1 MGFEAQNM
9 FNTRVVVTLMLLL
22 AVAIGAHAAPPLHW
36 TPQAVNAKVAQGQP
50 IARPL
55 PVTVAVQATGS
66 DGDVDADSNGVW
78 DYIDRYID
86 TTYGSAS
93 AAEKAAL
100 RQFSRAIQGAL
111 LDSADLSLSLKHAME
126 SDRAMECLFSLRPAD
141 APRLLKDVRAA
152 ILNTRAR
159 SRAFLM
165 WSEQSAGQVFHSK
178 PMSKWGSSCISQ

>member
-1 MGFEAQNM
+1 M

-22 AVAIGAHAAPPLHW
+22 TVAIGADAAPPLQVRAR
-36 TPQAVNAKVAQGQP
+36 TSRAQGRLL
-50 IARPL
+50 ARPL

-66 DGDVDADSNGVW
+66 HDDVDADSNGVW

-93 AAEKAAL
+93 AADKAAL

-111 LDSADLSLSLKHAME
+111 LDSADLSLSLKHAVE

-178 PMSKWGSSCISQ
+178 PKSQWGSSCISQ